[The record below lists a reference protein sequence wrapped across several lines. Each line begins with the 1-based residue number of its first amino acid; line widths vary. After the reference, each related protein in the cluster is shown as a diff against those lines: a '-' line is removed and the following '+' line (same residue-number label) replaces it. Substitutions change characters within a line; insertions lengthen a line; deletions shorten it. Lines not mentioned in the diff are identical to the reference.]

1 MLGRGWEKDWKRFE
15 KGLDKRFGRDLEV
28 IWKRWFGNRLE
39 EVWKKLG
46 RDPERI

>member
-28 IWKRWFGNRLE
+28 VWKRLALE
-39 EVWKKLG
+39 EVWK
-46 RDPERI
+46 PF